1 MKAAVV
7 HRFDRPLVVEDVPI
21 AGHQALAAA

>member
-7 HRFDRPLVVEDVPI
+7 HRFDRPLVVEDAPI
-21 AGHQALAAA
+21 PGHQALATA